1 MEPAFPVADDAG
13 FNSVVVV
20 GAAGQMGALFAQRA
34 HTAGT
39 EVHELDKPLAGPA
52 LEAVGQA
59 DLVLLCV
66 PLGAIEPVLEDI
78 APRLKPDTVLAD
90 IVSVKVKPLKAML
103 RAHAGPV
110 VGTHPLFGP
119 LPPDEARVA
128 MTPSGRSADETA
140 CERVEAW
147 MRSLGFKTFRTTAEK
162 HDKAMAMVQGLN
174 FVTTIAYLAA
184 MADQEIAPY
193 LTPSFDRRLE
203 AAQKMVTQDAELF
216 ETIFEANPF
225 SQDAVRRY
233 RNFLHVAAG
242 GDLDLLVERAQWWWR
257 ENKI

>member
-1 MEPAFPVADDAG
+1 MEPSFTSADPAFR
-13 FNSVVVV
+13 SIVVV
-20 GAAGQMGALFAQRA
+20 GAAGQMGALFAKRA
-34 HTAGT
+34 RALGAT
-39 EVHELDKPLAGPA
+39 VHELDKPLAGPA
-52 LEAVGQA
+52 LEAVPGA

-66 PLGAIEPVLEDI
+66 PLGAIETVLEEI
-78 APRLKPDTVLAD
+78 APLLDPGTVLAD

-110 VGTHPLFGP
+110 VATHPLFGSK
-119 LPPDEARVA
+119 PPKDARVA
-128 MTPSGRSADETA
+128 MIPSGRVDDEAA
-140 CERVEAW
+140 CARVEAW
-147 MRSLGFKTFRTTAEK
+147 MRALGFDTFRTTAEK
-162 HDKAMAMVQGLN
+162 HDQAMAMVQGLN

-184 MADQEIAPY
+184 MADPE
-193 LTPSFDRRLE
+193 LTPYITPSLGRRLD
-203 AAQKMVTQDAELF
+203 AAHKMVTHDASLF

-257 ENKI
+257 ENVI